1 MSHIY
6 LCSSKLAKQLG
17 IKSHETGVNHKLG
30 SKNNKT
36 FLWPTN
42 IDPTTINP
50 EIFSR
55 LKEKHKIRKLL
66 IVDRLQS
73 KTRREKTSDHIN
85 KTGYNFLIGKTPHN
99 NQPTFPDM
107 SDVYKNIK
115 GKVFVSYGKDF
126 KRAKK
131 RNNKHVRSEWIAPI
145 ATVWSYVGVEIVG
158 IGIGEDTNGI
168 ESKTNDKKI

>member
-17 IKSHETGVNHKLG
+17 IKSHETCVNHKLG
-30 SKNNKT
+30 SKNKKT

-42 IDPTTINP
+42 IDHTTINP
-50 EIFSR
+50 KKFSR

-66 IVDRLQS
+66 IVDRVQS
-73 KTRREKTSDHIN
+73 TTGREKTSDHIN
-85 KTGYNFLIGKTPHN
+85 KTGNNFLIGKTPHN

-115 GKVFVSYGKDF
+115 GKIFVSYGKDF
-126 KRAKK
+126 KRAKE
-131 RNNKHVRSEWIAPI
+131 RNNKHVESEWIAPI
-145 ATVWSYVGVEIVG
+145 ATVWRYVGVEIVG
-158 IGIGEDTNGI
+158 LGIGEDINGT
-168 ESKTNDKKI
+168 ESKSNDKKI

>member
-17 IKSHETGVNHKLG
+17 IKSHQTDLNHKLG
-30 SKNNKT
+30 SKNNKA

-42 IDPTTINP
+42 IDHTTINP

-55 LKEKHKIRKLL
+55 LKEKHMIRKLL

-73 KTRREKTSDHIN
+73 KTGREKTTDHIN
-85 KTGYNFLIGKTPHN
+85 KTGNNFLIGKTPHN
-99 NQPTFPDM
+99 NQPAFPDM
-107 SDVYKNIK
+107 SAVYKNIK

-126 KRAKK
+126 KRSKEE
-131 RNNKHVRSEWIAPI
+131 NNKHVGSEWIAPI
-145 ATVWSYVGVEIVG
+145 ATVWSYVGVEIMG
-158 IGIGEDTNGI
+158 LGIGEDTNGI

>member
-17 IKSHETGVNHKLG
+17 IKSHKTGANHKLG

-42 IDPTTINP
+42 IDHTTINP

-73 KTRREKTSDHIN
+73 KTGREKTSDHIN
-85 KTGYNFLIGKTPHN
+85 KTGNSFLIGKTPHN
-99 NQPTFPDM
+99 NQPAFPDM
-107 SDVYKNIK
+107 SDVYKNIN
-115 GKVFVSYGKDF
+115 GKVFVSYGKHF
-126 KRAKK
+126 KRTKK
-131 RNNKHVRSEWIAPI
+131 GNSKYVESEWIAPI

-158 IGIGEDTNGI
+158 LGIGEDINVT
-168 ESKTNDKKI
+168 ESKSNDKKI

>member
-17 IKSHETGVNHKLG
+17 IKSHETGANHKLG

-42 IDPTTINP
+42 IDHTTINP

-85 KTGYNFLIGKTPHN
+85 KTGNNFLIGKTPHN

-158 IGIGEDTNGI
+158 IGIGEDINGI